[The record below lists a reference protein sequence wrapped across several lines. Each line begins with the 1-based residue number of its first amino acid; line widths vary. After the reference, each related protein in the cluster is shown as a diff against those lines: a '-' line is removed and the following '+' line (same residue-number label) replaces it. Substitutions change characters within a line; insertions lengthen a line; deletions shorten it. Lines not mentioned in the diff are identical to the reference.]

1 MERKAVKQLNMVS
14 RLPKFASRRS
24 GATMT
29 ALPQGSALPVS
40 SSESKGGPLVRH
52 NNLTRLRSLNWR
64 KGEEDIG
71 NKVQHTD
78 SLDEETSVTSVTPVM
93 VTKKPSPAAPV
104 KFKSAAPTSQSSCP
118 RSIPQPSKTFP
129 RTTTPKRLSTGN
141 HLYND
146 MASQNGASVGNGR
159 CGSSGPGVGHV
170 SQQRTLQSKL
180 SLSNDSIK
188 SDSKDSIVRSQ
199 SFTYSKRATCPTNP
213 PITRSFSFNKATELP
228 KELPRP
234 LAQSP
239 VAESPLIQPNTVLSE
254 EKVNKY
260 GIPRPAVTTSSHLLQ
275 TNTIKKSLLPSFS
288 GNKPSV
294 LSYRLT
300 RPTLTKHPRP
310 VLLGTVQKDAEL
322 SKNVQDTTKI
332 AETSSEP
339 SSNTESIETT
349 PDKTYFETKEAEG
362 SLGPCLEDMSL
373 SSSSSVEHNDTSE
386 EYMDDFDNL
395 GNGGETLLLPVLN
408 EGLDH
413 FGLCKDDNDLIS
425 KCSEESSVTSLHT
438 FLSET
443 VDWAG
448 MGLAGVTENQ
458 SISITPNNNVL
469 CFCV

>member
-1 MERKAVKQLNMVS
+1 MCKLLGSYFILSFSLFCSSVLTSMVVNLS
-14 RLPKFASRRS
+14 DGKEGCQTAQHGLQAAQVLLPVAQ
-24 GATMT
+24 APPMT

-234 LAQSP
+234 LAQS
-239 VAESPLIQPNTVLSE
+239 
-254 EKVNKY
+254 
-260 GIPRPAVTTSSHLLQ
+260 SS
-275 TNTIKKSLLPSFS
+275 
-288 GNKPSV
+288 G
-294 LSYRLT
+294 
-300 RPTLTKHPRP
+300 
-310 VLLGTVQKDAEL
+310 
-322 SKNVQDTTKI
+322 
-332 AETSSEP
+332 
-339 SSNTESIETT
+339 
-349 PDKTYFETKEAEG
+349 
-362 SLGPCLEDMSL
+362 
-373 SSSSSVEHNDTSE
+373 
-386 EYMDDFDNL
+386 
-395 GNGGETLLLPVLN
+395 
-408 EGLDH
+408 
-413 FGLCKDDNDLIS
+413 
-425 KCSEESSVTSLHT
+425 
-438 FLSET
+438 
-443 VDWAG
+443 
-448 MGLAGVTENQ
+448 
-458 SISITPNNNVL
+458 
-469 CFCV
+469 